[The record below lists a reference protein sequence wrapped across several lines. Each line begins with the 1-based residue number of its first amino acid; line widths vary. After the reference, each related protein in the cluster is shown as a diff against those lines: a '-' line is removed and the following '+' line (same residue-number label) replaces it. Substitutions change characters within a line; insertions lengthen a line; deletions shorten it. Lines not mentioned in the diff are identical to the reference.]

1 MKIKTIITLTALFFY
16 AAIQAAE
23 PHVEQTIRDIL
34 ENVRKLKTARPNA
47 VPMAFWD
54 CDGTLISGD
63 ISTGHSVNGR
73 QVYSGMIVKAAEG
86 GFSSILKDGAE
97 AERFMTDKY
106 PEIGNI
112 GRWLSWPML
121 VQLFHGADAAALEAH
136 CRRHAE
142 SVLKPWFFASSM
154 DIMSALE
161 KAGVE
166 NYVISG
172 SPDIFVKAACTA
184 IGSPRERIVGIR
196 VRIAG
201 GRVTTQIE
209 YPLSMN
215 EGKVE
220 CIREIINARPNAVAV
235 AAFGNSYWTDGPFM
249 RYVAVNRL
257 PGGSKGVALMI
268 NGGEPPEEY
277 KGLFRCVEQ
286 SKTMHRH

>member
-1 MKIKTIITLTALFFY
+1 MKIRTVITLAAVFFTAAL
-16 AAIQAAE
+16 QAKE
-23 PHVEQTIRDIL
+23 PHVDQTIRDTL
-34 ENVRKLKTARPNA
+34 ENVRKIKAARPDA

-63 ISTGHSVNGR
+63 ISIGHSVDGR
-73 QVYSGMIVKAAEG
+73 QVYTGMIVKAAEG
-86 GFSSILKDGAE
+86 GFSSILKDANE
-97 AERFMTDKY
+97 AQCFMTEKY
-106 PEIGNI
+106 PEIGKI
-112 GRWLSWPML
+112 GRWLAWPML
-121 VQLFHGADAAALEAH
+121 IQIFHGADAAALEAH

-154 DIMSALE
+154 EILRTLE

-172 SPDIFVKAACTA
+172 SPDIFVKAAGTA
-184 IGSPRERIVGIR
+184 VGIPRERIVGIR

-209 YPLSMN
+209 HPLSMN

-220 CIREIINARPNAVAV
+220 CIREIINARPGAVAV

-249 RYVAVNRL
+249 RYVAVNPL
-257 PGGSKGVALMI
+257 PGDAKGIALMI

-286 SKTMHRH
+286 SQTMH